1 MNKIREKYYDCS
13 SAEDSSAKIVEEYV
27 SVGGSYRYTAYF
39 NKYDRCVNCFKKWV
53 NYLGININVTIYLKI
68 DDDWV
73 GVAYKHIT
81 KDNIDDTEDHLK
93 GLSDI
98 CGRNINNI
106 DML

>member
-1 MNKIREKYYDCS
+1 MNKVREKYYGCS
-13 SAEDSSAKIVEEYV
+13 SAEDSAAKIVEEYV
-27 SVGGSYRYTAYF
+27 SVAGSYRYTAYF
-39 NKYDRCVNCFKKWV
+39 NEYDRCINCFKKWV

-68 DDDWV
+68 DDEWV
-73 GVAYKHIT
+73 GVVYKHIT

-93 GLSDI
+93 SLSDI